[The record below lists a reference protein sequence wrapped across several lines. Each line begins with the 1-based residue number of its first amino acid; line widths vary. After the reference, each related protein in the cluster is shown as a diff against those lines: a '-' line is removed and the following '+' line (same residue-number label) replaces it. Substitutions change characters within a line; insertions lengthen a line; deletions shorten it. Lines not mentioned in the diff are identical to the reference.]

1 MATEEADPA
10 DYPDDEPAD
19 EESPMEAEEEKSDK
33 PDVRSTEDRT
43 IFVKGLPFTA
53 TVDQIK
59 VLFVNATEVRLLTKN
74 NGQSRGKAFVEMK
87 SVETAESASKFKG
100 WSLGGRQLG
109 CPQKIFRIFFG
120 LIL

>member
-1 MATEEADPA
+1 MGDNDAEIIEDIPLATKEADPT
-10 DYPDDEPAD
+10 DYPDDEQIS
-19 EESPMEAEEEKSDK
+19 ESPMEAEEEEKSDK

-87 SVETAESASKFKG
+87 NV
-100 WSLGGRQLG
+100 
-109 CPQKIFRIFFG
+109 
-120 LIL
+120 